1 MNLCAPALIYIIFS
15 ISQIIIDAFQEKY
28 NMALIKLFIAV
39 LFTMLLEFLCQ
50 RGLGIVSWIIV
61 FVPFILMS
69 VLTRQIK
76 LIVFGLDSNPGN
88 ILYVNKNKQIQKKKE
103 ESSYIGTNQEKNNK
117 MSDISKDSN
126 YRIKVSTYNY

>member
-1 MNLCAPALIYIIFS
+1 
-15 ISQIIIDAFQEKY
+15 
-28 NMALIKLFIAV
+28 
-39 LFTMLLEFLCQ
+39 LCQ

-69 VLTRQIK
+69 VLTAIL

-88 ILYVNKNKQIQKKKE
+88 ILYVNKNKKIQKKKE